1 MGQELNEDDEAL
13 RLLREYEDLDVEEE
27 YGDDDLAYDDDFY
40 GDTD

>member
-13 RLLREYEDLDVEEE
+13 RLLRGYKDLDDEEYE
-27 YGDDDLAYDDDFY
+27 DDDLAYDDDFY